1 MLLPNYLSNLQTD
14 DNSIENINLAL
25 EVLETN
31 IEVNEKMIDDVWKV
45 AIVVAAFF
53 CLNYGLL
60 TVICTFHFICNYV
73 LVK

>member
-31 IEVNEKMIDDVWKV
+31 IEVNENMIDNV
-45 AIVVAAFF
+45 
-53 CLNYGLL
+53 
-60 TVICTFHFICNYV
+60 
-73 LVK
+73 